1 MYPLE
6 LIKQT
11 DSICR
16 LSFFSAQM
24 AIRHK
29 MKVEST
35 LQVEFIQK
43 DEVPVMVDGTEPC
56 WEVL

>member
-6 LIKQT
+6 LIKKA

-35 LQVEFIQK
+35 LHVELIQK